1 MTIAS
6 VLSSS
11 LQVTFGTI
19 ADRYGNRKTLIS
31 ASLLLRTLASFMLM
45 LSGDVINISIW
56 YVGTSLFLSGFM
68 PLAQSIVADLS
79 EGRRL
84 GISMGRYRLFGSMGW
99 AISCIVTGLLA
110 RYDTRNIF
118 PITFAFSIAS
128 FLASLA
134 LPEVKSIREWH
145 PESTRE
151 GARVSATLVIFFIA
165 SVLLSGLSMG
175 ATTSFLNISLTQ
187 LGSDPLF
194 LGVVLAIG
202 ACFEVPAMYL
212 SGRLSDR
219 IGSLP
224 VLFFGEIGLGL
235 VYWLYGTVKTLYG
248 YILIQGIRGTL
259 YATFMISGMSASS
272 SLGGSRRGSTYAGL
286 YNLSL
291 YLGMAFGPYLGGLIS
306 DFLGLF
312 SMFTLSSTLSV
323 ISAFMLTPWAIGRSR
338 KEGHL

>member
-1 MTIAS
+1 MESRNSERPALMIAVLGGLVWASFAPTSLLFGVYLRSLGVSYTSIGLLMTVAS

-110 RYDTRNIF
+110 KYDTRNIF

-134 LPEVKSIREWH
+134 LPEVKSTREWH

-151 GARVSATLVIFFIA
+151 GARVSATLVI
-165 SVLLSGLSMG
+165 
-175 ATTSFLNISLTQ
+175 
-187 LGSDPLF
+187 
-194 LGVVLAIG
+194 
-202 ACFEVPAMYL
+202 CFQV
-212 SGRLSDR
+212 
-219 IGSLP
+219 
-224 VLFFGEIGLGL
+224 
-235 VYWLYGTVKTLYG
+235 
-248 YILIQGIRGTL
+248 
-259 YATFMISGMSASS
+259 
-272 SLGGSRRGSTYAGL
+272 
-286 YNLSL
+286 
-291 YLGMAFGPYLGGLIS
+291 
-306 DFLGLF
+306 
-312 SMFTLSSTLSV
+312 
-323 ISAFMLTPWAIGRSR
+323 
-338 KEGHL
+338 